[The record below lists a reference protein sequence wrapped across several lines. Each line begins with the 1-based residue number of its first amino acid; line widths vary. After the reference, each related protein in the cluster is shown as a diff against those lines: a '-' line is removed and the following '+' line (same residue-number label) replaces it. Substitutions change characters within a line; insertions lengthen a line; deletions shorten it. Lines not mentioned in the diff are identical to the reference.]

1 MMSDK
6 KMVKLNVEGI
16 YAEIEEDLIQDA
28 MAIHGIDIVKEMIEV
43 LQKETTIE
51 KERANGLD

>member
-16 YAEIEEDLIQDA
+16 NAEIEEDLIQDM
-28 MAIHGIDIVKEMIEV
+28 MAIHGIDILKEMTEL
-43 LQKETTIE
+43 LQKETAIE
-51 KERANGLD
+51 KEKENGLD

>member
-1 MMSDK
+1 MSDK

>member
-16 YAEIEEDLIQDA
+16 NAEIEEDLIQDA
-28 MAIHGIDIVKEMIEV
+28 MAIHGIDIVKEMTEV
-43 LQKETTIE
+43 LQKETAIE
-51 KERANGLD
+51 KERTNELG